1 MGISLIRSKIFG
13 ILLTFSIFPLLV
25 FWISL
30 PASAFAFHNDSA
42 YHAPTTRN
50 LRWTCDDGRF
60 LWDPPDSFIHGI
72 TLRKRA
78 CSDDEAMTDRRGYLY
93 KNERRVSRWR
103 VLDFKL
109 SRNGKIYY
117 RLKRDRKLYSE
128 QGLLNSGP
136 TRVLRY
142 WVSASDN
149 VVYINEDGEIFKD
162 GNLLW
167 AGAGKILRWSVTVS
181 VNGNAIYLN
190 RDRDIFFD
198 GKKLNRSTSKVSNFA
213 VDINSNVFF
222 VDRSGRLF
230 RNNQDLYTGPD
241 RVQSIALGPRGAIA
255 FLTSAR
261 RDNLHF
267 QGFRY
272 SAGNERVIDFE
283 FNRRGELIYL
293 DAVGRRWNNG
303 LLVFD

>member
-13 ILLTFSIFPLLV
+13 ILITFSIFPLLV

-30 PASAFAFHNDSA
+30 PSSAFAFQNDSA
-42 YHAPTTRN
+42 YHAPTTRH

-72 TLRKRA
+72 TLRNRS
-78 CSDDEAMTDRRGYLY
+78 CSNDEAMVDRRGYLY
-93 KNERRVSRWR
+93 KNEKQISRWP
-103 VLDFKL
+103 VSDFKI
-109 SRNGKIYY
+109 SKNGKIYY

-128 QGLLNSGP
+128 QGLLNSGL
-136 TRVLRY
+136 TRVVRY

-198 GKKLNRSTSKVSNFA
+198 GEKLNRSTSRVSYFA
-213 VDINSNVFF
+213 VDINSNIFF
-222 VDRSGRLF
+222 VDRSGKLF

-267 QGFRY
+267 QGLRY
-272 SAGNERVIDFE
+272 SAGIERIIDFE
-283 FNRRGELIYL
+283 FNRRSELIYL